1 MFNKTEMDTRTE
13 KQVQMDTILTINEL
27 QDFVGIMF
35 PWKIAQNNNEIVL
48 SRETIQEIILFIKK
62 LTQGEDNDYT
72 DTY

>member
-62 LTQGEDNDYT
+62 LSQGDDNDFT
-72 DTY
+72 NTY

>member
-1 MFNKTEMDTRTE
+1 MFNKTEIDTRTE

-62 LTQGEDNDYT
+62 LTQGEDNEFT
-72 DTY
+72 NTY

>member
-48 SRETIQEIILFIKK
+48 SRKTIQEIILFIKK
-62 LTQGEDNDYT
+62 LSQGDDNEFT
-72 DTY
+72 NTY